1 MSSQNVYDILKERGF
16 IEQSTNEEEVRK
28 ILGEESVTFYIGFD
42 PTADSLTAGHFLTVM
57 AMSHLQ
63 KAGHRPIALVGGG
76 TGMVGDPFY
85 IGFDPTADSLTAGH
99 FLTVMAMSHL
109 QKAGHRPIALVGG
122 GTGMVGDPSHR
133 TDMRQMMTI
142 DTIEHNVNCFKQQL
156 SRFIE
161 FGEDKAIIINN
172 ADWLRSLKYID
183 FIRDVGVHFSV
194 NRMLTAECFKS
205 RMEKGLSFFEFNYM
219 LMQSYDFLEL
229 NRRYGCKLQL
239 GGSDQW
245 SNIIGGVELI
255 RRMDQKDAYGLT
267 FKLLTTSEGIKMGKT
282 QKGAVWLDPK
292 KTTPYEFYQYWRN
305 VADSDVEKCLSLL
318 TFLPMD
324 EIKKLGSLEGS
335 EINKAKEILA
345 YEVTNIVHGEEEAK
359 KAMEAS
365 KALFAGGA
373 SGGSIPTTNMDKD
386 TFENG
391 INILDALVT
400 LKLAPSKSE
409 ARRLVTQ
416 GGIKVNDVK
425 IDSIE
430 HKITLNDFTEN
441 KLLIQKGKKVFHQIE
456 LN

>member
-16 IEQSTNEEEVRK
+16 IEQSTNEDEVRK
-28 ILGEESVTFYIGFD
+28 LLGEESVT
-42 PTADSLTAGHFLTVM
+42 
-57 AMSHLQ
+57 
-63 KAGHRPIALVGGG
+63 
-76 TGMVGDPFY
+76 FY

-133 TDMRQMMTI
+133 TDMRQMMTM
-142 DTIEHNVNCFKQQL
+142 DTIEHNLNCFKNQL

-161 FGEDKAIIINN
+161 FGDDKAIIVNN
-172 ADWLRSLKYID
+172 ADWLRNLNYID
-183 FIRDVGVHFSV
+183 FIRSVGVHFSV
-194 NRMLTAECFKS
+194 NRMLSAECFKS

-255 RRMDQKDAYGLT
+255 RRMDKKDSYGLT

-292 KTTPYEFYQYWRN
+292 KTTPYEFFQYWRN
-305 VADSDVEKCLSLL
+305 VSDKDVEKCLSLL

-324 EIKKLGSLEGS
+324 EVRKLGALEGS

-365 KALFAGGA
+365 NALFAGGA
-373 SGGSIPTTNMDKD
+373 SGGSIPTTNIEKN
-386 TFENG
+386 TLENG
-391 INILDALVT
+391 INILDALLT

-409 ARRLVTQ
+409 ARRLVEQ
-416 GGIKVNDVK
+416 GGIKLNDIK
-425 IDSIE
+425 IDTIT
-430 HKITLNDFTEN
+430 HTITLDDFKDN

>member
-16 IEQSTNEEEVRK
+16 IEQATNEEEVRK
-28 ILGEESVTFYIGFD
+28 LLGEESVTFYIGFD

-57 AMSHLQ
+57 AMSH
-63 KAGHRPIALVGGG
+63 
-76 TGMVGDPFY
+76 M
-85 IGFDPTADSLTAGH
+85 
-99 FLTVMAMSHL
+99 

-161 FGEDKAIIINN
+161 FGEDKAIIVNN
-172 ADWLRSLKYID
+172 ADWLRKLNYID

-229 NRRYGCKLQL
+229 NRRYNCKMQL

-267 FKLLTTSEGIKMGKT
+267 FKLLTTSDGVKMGKT

-292 KTTPYEFYQYWRN
+292 KTSPYEFYQYWRN

-318 TFLPMD
+318 TFLPM
-324 EIKKLGSLEGS
+324 EEVRALGALEGS

-359 KAMEAS
+359 KAQEAS
-365 KALFAGGA
+365 RALFAGGA
-373 SGGSIPTTNMDKD
+373 SGGSIPTTNMDKASFTD
-386 TFENG
+386 G
-391 INILDALVT
+391 LNILDALVS

-416 GGIKVNDVK
+416 GGVKVNDVK
-425 IDSIE
+425 IDDINHSL
-430 HKITLNDFTEN
+430 TLNDFTDN

>member
-28 ILGEESVTFYIGFD
+28 ILGEESVT
-42 PTADSLTAGHFLTVM
+42 
-57 AMSHLQ
+57 
-63 KAGHRPIALVGGG
+63 
-76 TGMVGDPFY
+76 FY

-305 VADSDVEKCLSLL
+305 VDDSDVEKCLSLL

-391 INILDALVT
+391 INILDGLVT

>member
-1 MSSQNVYDILKERGF
+1 MSNQNVYDILKERGF
-16 IEQSTNEEEVRK
+16 IEQCTNEEQVRE
-28 ILGEESVTFYIGFD
+28 ILGKESVT
-42 PTADSLTAGHFLTVM
+42 
-57 AMSHLQ
+57 
-63 KAGHRPIALVGGG
+63 
-76 TGMVGDPFY
+76 FY

-133 TDMRQMMTI
+133 TDMRQMMTL
-142 DTIEHNVNCFKQQL
+142 DTIEHNVNCFKNQL

-161 FGEDKAIIINN
+161 FSEDKAIIVNN
-172 ADWLRSLKYID
+172 AQWLRKLNYID

-219 LMQSYDFLEL
+219 IMQSYDFLEL
-229 NRRYGCKLQL
+229 NRRYNCKMQL

-255 RRMDQKDAYGLT
+255 RRMDQKEAYGLT
-267 FKLLTTSEGIKMGKT
+267 FKLLTTSDGVKMGKT

-305 VADSDVEKCLSLL
+305 VADNDVEKCLSLL

-324 EIKKLGSLEGS
+324 EIRALGALEGS

-359 KAMEAS
+359 KAQEAS
-365 KALFAGGA
+365 RALFAGGV
-373 SGGSIPTTNMDKD
+373 SGGSIPTTNMDKSN
-386 TFENG
+386 FENG
-391 INILDALVT
+391 FNILDILVY

-409 ARRLVTQ
+409 ARRLVQQ
-416 GGIKVNDVK
+416 GGIKVNDIK
-425 IDSIE
+425 IENIE
-430 HKITLNDFTEN
+430 HNINIKDFNEN
-441 KLLIQKGKKVFHQIE
+441 KILIQKGKKVFHQVEII
-456 LN
+456 

>member
-1 MSSQNVYDILKERGF
+1 MSNQNVYDILKERGF
-16 IEQSTNEEEVRK
+16 IEQSTNEEQVREL
-28 ILGEESVTFYIGFD
+28 LGKESVT
-42 PTADSLTAGHFLTVM
+42 
-57 AMSHLQ
+57 
-63 KAGHRPIALVGGG
+63 
-76 TGMVGDPFY
+76 FY

-133 TDMRQMMTI
+133 TDMRQMMTL
-142 DTIEHNVNCFKQQL
+142 DTIEHNVNCFKEQL

-172 ADWLRSLKYID
+172 AEWLRKLNYID
-183 FIRDVGVHFSV
+183 FIRDIGVHFSV

-219 LMQSYDFLEL
+219 IMQSYDFLEL
-229 NRRYGCKLQL
+229 NRRYNCKMQL

-255 RRMDQKDAYGLT
+255 RRIDQKEAYGLT
-267 FKLLTTSEGIKMGKT
+267 FKLLTTSDGVKMGKT

-305 VADSDVEKCLSLL
+305 VADSDVEKCLGLL

-324 EIKKLGSLEGS
+324 EVRRLGALEGS

-345 YEVTNIVHGEEEAK
+345 YEVTKIVHGEDEAK
-359 KAMEAS
+359 KAEEAS

-373 SGGSIPTTNMDKD
+373 SGGSIPSTTLDKSE
-386 TFENG
+386 FENG
-391 INILDALVT
+391 INILDILVK
-400 LKLAPSKSE
+400 LNLAPSKSE

-425 IDSIE
+425 VETIE
-430 HKITLNDFTEN
+430 HSITLNDFNEN
-441 KLLIQKGKKVFHQIE
+441 KILIQKGKKVFHQVEI
-456 LN
+456 N

>member
-1 MSSQNVYDILKERGF
+1 MSNVYDILKERGF
-16 IEQSTNEEEVRK
+16 IEQATNEEEVRK
-28 ILGEESVTFYIGFD
+28 LLGEEKVT
-42 PTADSLTAGHFLTVM
+42 
-57 AMSHLQ
+57 
-63 KAGHRPIALVGGG
+63 
-76 TGMVGDPFY
+76 FY

-133 TDMRQMMTI
+133 TDMRQMMTM
-142 DTIEHNVNCFKQQL
+142 DTIEHNVNCFKEQL

-161 FGEDKAIIINN
+161 FGEDKALIINN
-172 ADWLRSLKYID
+172 ADWLRKLNYID
-183 FIRDVGVHFSV
+183 FIREVGVHFSV

-219 LMQSYDFLEL
+219 IMQSYDFLEL
-229 NRRYGCKLQL
+229 NRRYGCKMQL

-255 RRMDQKDAYGLT
+255 RRMDQKEAYGLT
-267 FKLLTTSEGIKMGKT
+267 FKLLTTSDGVKMGKT

-292 KTTPYEFYQYWRN
+292 KTSPYEFYQYWRN

-318 TFLPMD
+318 TFLPM
-324 EIKKLGSLEGS
+324 EEVRALGALEGS
-335 EINKAKEILA
+335 EMNKAKEILA

-359 KAMEAS
+359 KAQEAS
-365 KALFAGGA
+365 RALFAGGA

-386 TFENG
+386 SFTDG
-391 INILDALVT
+391 LNILDALVS

-425 IDSIE
+425 IDDINHSL
-430 HKITLNDFTEN
+430 TLNDFTDN

>member
-1 MSSQNVYDILKERGF
+1 MSNQNVYDILKERGF
-16 IEQSTNEEEVRK
+16 IEQCTNEEEVREL
-28 ILGEESVTFYIGFD
+28 LGKESVT
-42 PTADSLTAGHFLTVM
+42 
-57 AMSHLQ
+57 
-63 KAGHRPIALVGGG
+63 
-76 TGMVGDPFY
+76 FY

-133 TDMRQMMTI
+133 TDMRQMMTL
-142 DTIEHNVNCFKQQL
+142 DTIEHNVNCFKNQL

-172 ADWLRSLKYID
+172 AEWLRKLNYID

-219 LMQSYDFLEL
+219 IMQSYDFLEL
-229 NRRYGCKLQL
+229 NRRYNCKMQL

-255 RRMDQKDAYGLT
+255 RRMDQKEAYGLT
-267 FKLLTTSEGIKMGKT
+267 FKLLTTSDGVKMGKT

-305 VADSDVEKCLSLL
+305 VDDDDVEKCLSLL

-324 EIKKLGSLEGS
+324 EIRALGSLEGS

-359 KAMEAS
+359 KAQEAS
-365 KALFAGGA
+365 RALFAGGV
-373 SGGSIPTTNMDKD
+373 SGGSIPTTNMDKSN
-386 TFENG
+386 FENG
-391 INILDALVT
+391 FNILDILVS

-409 ARRLVTQ
+409 ARRLVQQ
-416 GGIKVNDVK
+416 GGIKVNDIK
-425 IDSIE
+425 IENIE
-430 HKITLNDFTEN
+430 HNITIKDFNEN
-441 KLLIQKGKKVFHQIE
+441 KILIQKGKKVFHQVEI
-456 LN
+456 N

>member
-1 MSSQNVYDILKERGF
+1 MSNVYDILKERGF
-16 IEQSTNEEEVRK
+16 IEQATNEEEVRK
-28 ILGEESVTFYIGFD
+28 LLGEEKVT
-42 PTADSLTAGHFLTVM
+42 
-57 AMSHLQ
+57 
-63 KAGHRPIALVGGG
+63 
-76 TGMVGDPFY
+76 FY

-133 TDMRQMMTI
+133 TDMRQMMTM
-142 DTIEHNVNCFKQQL
+142 DTIEHNVNCFKEQL

-161 FGEDKAIIINN
+161 FGEDKALIINN
-172 ADWLRSLKYID
+172 ADWLRKLNYID
-183 FIRDVGVHFSV
+183 FIREVGVHFSV

-219 LMQSYDFLEL
+219 IMQSYDFLEL
-229 NRRYGCKLQL
+229 NRRYGCKMQL

-255 RRMDQKDAYGLT
+255 RRMDQKEAYGLT
-267 FKLLTTSEGIKMGKT
+267 FKLLTTSDGVKMGKT

-292 KTTPYEFYQYWRN
+292 KTSPYEFYQYWRN

-318 TFLPMD
+318 TFLPM
-324 EIKKLGSLEGS
+324 EEVRALGSLEGS

-359 KAMEAS
+359 KAQEAS
-365 KALFAGGA
+365 RALFAGGA

-386 TFENG
+386 SFTDG
-391 INILDALVT
+391 LNILDALVS

-425 IDSIE
+425 IDDINHSL
-430 HKITLNDFTEN
+430 TLNDFTDN

>member
-1 MSSQNVYDILKERGF
+1 MSTNVYDILKERGF

-28 ILGEESVTFYIGFD
+28 LLEEESVTFYIGFD

-57 AMSHLQ
+57 AMSH
-63 KAGHRPIALVGGG
+63 
-76 TGMVGDPFY
+76 M
-85 IGFDPTADSLTAGH
+85 
-99 FLTVMAMSHL
+99 

-133 TDMRQMMTI
+133 TDMRQMITL

-161 FGEDKAIIINN
+161 FGEDKAIIVNN
-172 ADWLRSLKYID
+172 ADWLRKLNYID

-229 NRRYGCKLQL
+229 NRRYNCKMQL

-305 VADSDVEKCLSLL
+305 VADSDVEKCLALL
-318 TFLPMD
+318 TFLPM
-324 EIKKLGSLEGS
+324 EEVRKLGALEGS

-359 KAMEAS
+359 KAQEAS
-365 KALFAGGA
+365 RALFAGGA
-373 SGGSIPTTNMDKD
+373 SGGSIPTTNMDKSN
-386 TFENG
+386 FENG
-391 INILDALVT
+391 LNILDALVT

-409 ARRLVTQ
+409 ARRLVQQ

-425 IDSIE
+425 VETIE
-430 HKITLNDFTEN
+430 HNLTINDFKDN

>member
-1 MSSQNVYDILKERGF
+1 MSNQNVYDILKERGF
-16 IEQSTNEEEVRK
+16 IEQCTNEEEVREL
-28 ILGEESVTFYIGFD
+28 LGKESVT
-42 PTADSLTAGHFLTVM
+42 
-57 AMSHLQ
+57 
-63 KAGHRPIALVGGG
+63 
-76 TGMVGDPFY
+76 FY

-133 TDMRQMMTI
+133 TDMRQMMTL
-142 DTIEHNVNCFKQQL
+142 DTIEHNVNCFKNQL

-172 ADWLRSLKYID
+172 AEWLRKLNYID

-219 LMQSYDFLEL
+219 IMQSYDFLEL
-229 NRRYGCKLQL
+229 NRRYNCKMQL

-255 RRMDQKDAYGLT
+255 RRMDQKEAYGLT
-267 FKLLTTSEGIKMGKT
+267 FKLLTTSDGVKMGKT

-305 VADSDVEKCLSLL
+305 VDDDDVEKCLSLL

-324 EIKKLGSLEGS
+324 EIRALGSLEGS

-359 KAMEAS
+359 KAQEAS
-365 KALFAGGA
+365 RALFAGGV
-373 SGGSIPTTNMDKD
+373 SGGSIPTTNMDKSN
-386 TFENG
+386 FENG
-391 INILDALVT
+391 FNILDILVS

-409 ARRLVTQ
+409 ARRLIQQ
-416 GGIKVNDVK
+416 GGIKVNDIK
-425 IDSIE
+425 IENIE
-430 HKITLNDFTEN
+430 HNITIKDFNEN
-441 KLLIQKGKKVFHQIE
+441 KILIQKGKKVFHQVEI
-456 LN
+456 N

>member
-1 MSSQNVYDILKERGF
+1 MSNQNVYDILKERGF
-16 IEQSTNEEEVRK
+16 IEQCTNEEEVREL
-28 ILGEESVTFYIGFD
+28 LGKESVT
-42 PTADSLTAGHFLTVM
+42 
-57 AMSHLQ
+57 
-63 KAGHRPIALVGGG
+63 
-76 TGMVGDPFY
+76 FY

-133 TDMRQMMTI
+133 TDMRQMMTL
-142 DTIEHNVNCFKQQL
+142 DTIEYNVNCFKNQL

-161 FGEDKAIIINN
+161 FGEEKAIIINN
-172 ADWLRSLKYID
+172 AEWLRKLNYID

-219 LMQSYDFLEL
+219 ILEL
-229 NRRYGCKLQL
+229 NRRYNCKMQL

-255 RRMDQKDAYGLT
+255 RRMDQKEAYGLT
-267 FKLLTTSEGIKMGKT
+267 FKLLTTSDGVKMGKT

-305 VADSDVEKCLSLL
+305 VDDNDVEKCLSLL

-324 EIKKLGSLEGS
+324 EIRALGALEGS
-335 EINKAKEILA
+335 EINKAKEILS
-345 YEVTNIVHGEEEAK
+345 YEVTKIVHGEEEAK
-359 KAMEAS
+359 KAQEAS
-365 KALFAGGA
+365 RALFAGGV
-373 SGGSIPTTNMDKD
+373 SGGSIPTTNMDKCN
-386 TFENG
+386 FENG
-391 INILDALVT
+391 FNILDILVS

-409 ARRLVTQ
+409 ARRLVQQ
-416 GGIKVNDVK
+416 GGIKVNDIK
-425 IDSIE
+425 IENIE
-430 HKITLNDFTEN
+430 HNITIKDFNEN
-441 KLLIQKGKKVFHQIE
+441 KILIQKGKKVFHQVEI
-456 LN
+456 N

>member
-28 ILGEESVTFYIGFD
+28 ILGEESVT
-42 PTADSLTAGHFLTVM
+42 
-57 AMSHLQ
+57 
-63 KAGHRPIALVGGG
+63 
-76 TGMVGDPFY
+76 FY

-267 FKLLTTSEGIKMGKT
+267 FKLLTTNEGIKMGKT

-324 EIKKLGSLEGS
+324 EIKKLVSLEGS

>member
-28 ILGEESVTFYIGFD
+28 ILGEESVT
-42 PTADSLTAGHFLTVM
+42 
-57 AMSHLQ
+57 
-63 KAGHRPIALVGGG
+63 
-76 TGMVGDPFY
+76 FY

-161 FGEDKAIIINN
+161 FGEDKAIIVNN

-425 IDSIE
+425 IDNIE

>member
-1 MSSQNVYDILKERGF
+1 MSTNVYDILKERGF

-28 ILGEESVTFYIGFD
+28 LLEEESVTFYIGFD

-57 AMSHLQ
+57 AMSH
-63 KAGHRPIALVGGG
+63 
-76 TGMVGDPFY
+76 M
-85 IGFDPTADSLTAGH
+85 
-99 FLTVMAMSHL
+99 

-133 TDMRQMMTI
+133 TDMRQMMTL

-161 FGEDKAIIINN
+161 FGEDKAIIVNN
-172 ADWLRSLKYID
+172 ADWLRKLNYID

-229 NRRYGCKLQL
+229 NRRYNCKMQL

-305 VADSDVEKCLSLL
+305 VADSDVEKCLALL
-318 TFLPMD
+318 TFLPM
-324 EIKKLGSLEGS
+324 EEVRKLGALEGS

-359 KAMEAS
+359 KAQEAS
-365 KALFAGGA
+365 RALFAGGA
-373 SGGSIPTTNMDKD
+373 SGGSIPTTNMDKSN
-386 TFENG
+386 FENG
-391 INILDALVT
+391 LNILDALVT

-409 ARRLVTQ
+409 ARRLVQQ

-425 IDSIE
+425 VETIE
-430 HKITLNDFTEN
+430 HNLTINDFKDN

>member
-1 MSSQNVYDILKERGF
+1 MSNQNVYDILKERGF
-16 IEQSTNEEEVRK
+16 IEQCTNEKEVREL
-28 ILGEESVTFYIGFD
+28 LGKESVT
-42 PTADSLTAGHFLTVM
+42 
-57 AMSHLQ
+57 
-63 KAGHRPIALVGGG
+63 
-76 TGMVGDPFY
+76 FY

-133 TDMRQMMTI
+133 TDMRQMMTL
-142 DTIEHNVNCFKQQL
+142 DTIEHNVNCFKNQL

-161 FGEDKAIIINN
+161 FSEDKAIIVNN
-172 ADWLRSLKYID
+172 AQWLRKLNYID

-205 RMEKGLSFFEFNYM
+205 RIEKGLSFFEFNYM
-219 LMQSYDFLEL
+219 IMQSYDFLEL
-229 NRRYGCKLQL
+229 NRRYNCKMQL

-255 RRMDQKDAYGLT
+255 RRMDQKEAYGLT
-267 FKLLTTSEGIKMGKT
+267 FKLLTTSDGVKMGKT

-305 VADSDVEKCLSLL
+305 VADNDVEKCLSLL

-324 EIKKLGSLEGS
+324 EIRALGALEGS

-359 KAMEAS
+359 KAQEAS
-365 KALFAGGA
+365 RALFAGGV
-373 SGGSIPTTNMDKD
+373 SGGSIPTTNMDKSN
-386 TFENG
+386 FENG
-391 INILDALVT
+391 FNILDILVY

-409 ARRLVTQ
+409 ARRLVQQ
-416 GGIKVNDVK
+416 GGIKVNDIK
-425 IDSIE
+425 IENIE
-430 HKITLNDFTEN
+430 HNINIKDFNEN
-441 KLLIQKGKKVFHQIE
+441 KILIQKGKKVFHQVEII
-456 LN
+456 

>member
-16 IEQSTNEEEVRK
+16 IEQATNEEEVRK
-28 ILGEESVTFYIGFD
+28 LLGEESVTFYIGFD

-57 AMSHLQ
+57 AMSH
-63 KAGHRPIALVGGG
+63 
-76 TGMVGDPFY
+76 M
-85 IGFDPTADSLTAGH
+85 
-99 FLTVMAMSHL
+99 

-161 FGEDKAIIINN
+161 FGEDKAIIVNN
-172 ADWLRSLKYID
+172 ADWLRKLNYID

-229 NRRYGCKLQL
+229 NRRYNCKMQL

-305 VADSDVEKCLSLL
+305 VADSDVEKCLALL

-324 EIKKLGSLEGS
+324 EVRKLGALEGS

-359 KAMEAS
+359 KAQEAS
-365 KALFAGGA
+365 RALFAGGA
-373 SGGSIPTTNMDKD
+373 SGGSIPTTTMDKS

-391 INILDALVT
+391 LNILDALVN

-409 ARRLVTQ
+409 ARRLVQQ
-416 GGIKVNDVK
+416 GGVKVNDAKVET
-425 IDSIE
+425 IE
-430 HKITLNDFTEN
+430 HNLTINDFSDN

>member
-1 MSSQNVYDILKERGF
+1 MSNQNVYDILKERGF
-16 IEQSTNEEEVRK
+16 IEQCTNEEQVREL
-28 ILGEESVTFYIGFD
+28 LGKESVT
-42 PTADSLTAGHFLTVM
+42 
-57 AMSHLQ
+57 
-63 KAGHRPIALVGGG
+63 
-76 TGMVGDPFY
+76 FY

-133 TDMRQMMTI
+133 TDMRQMMTL
-142 DTIEHNVNCFKQQL
+142 DTIEHNVNCFKNQL

-161 FGEDKAIIINN
+161 FSEDKAIIVNN
-172 ADWLRSLKYID
+172 AQWLRKLNYID

-219 LMQSYDFLEL
+219 IMQSYDFLEL
-229 NRRYGCKLQL
+229 NRRYNCKMQL

-255 RRMDQKDAYGLT
+255 RRMDQKEAYGLT
-267 FKLLTTSEGIKMGKT
+267 FKLLTTSDGVKMGKT

-305 VADSDVEKCLSLL
+305 VADNDVEKCLSLL

-324 EIKKLGSLEGS
+324 EIRALGALEGS

-359 KAMEAS
+359 KAQEAS
-365 KALFAGGA
+365 RALFAGGV
-373 SGGSIPTTNMDKD
+373 SGSSIPTTNMDKSN
-386 TFENG
+386 FENG
-391 INILDALVT
+391 FNILDILVS

-409 ARRLVTQ
+409 ARRLVQQ
-416 GGIKVNDVK
+416 GGIKVNDIK
-425 IDSIE
+425 IENIE
-430 HKITLNDFTEN
+430 HNINIKDFNEN
-441 KLLIQKGKKVFHQIE
+441 KILIQKGKKVFHQVEII
-456 LN
+456 